1 MANFIHKALALSSD
15 RSFINP
21 LRVLYF
27 FMSKERLEPYVSQK
41 VFTRNS
47 HLYMSVVN

>member
-1 MANFIHKALALSSD
+1 MANFMHKALALSSD

-27 FMSKERLEPYVSQK
+27 FMSKERLEPYVSQR
-41 VFTRNS
+41 FLQGI
-47 HLYMSVVN
+47 HIYICQ